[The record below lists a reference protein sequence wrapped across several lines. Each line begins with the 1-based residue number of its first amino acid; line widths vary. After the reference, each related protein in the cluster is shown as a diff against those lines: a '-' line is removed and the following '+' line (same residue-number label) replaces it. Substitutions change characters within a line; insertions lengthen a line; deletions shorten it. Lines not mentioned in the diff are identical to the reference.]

1 MRFITGVI
9 VGIAGAAAAAAW
21 YLSRSGQAIR
31 EEYQIEARL
40 GDLGDQVDARAREI
54 QAKVAS
60 QIDDIRTRSEDTG
73 DVVDE
78 ASDAAS
84 DVASDIKDA
93 TAESTNGT
101 AESVGA
107 AIGQAESAIDEGPA
121 AS

>member
-40 GDLGDQVDARAREI
+40 GELGDQVDARAREI
-54 QAKVAS
+54 QARVAS
-60 QIDDIRTRSEDTG
+60 QIEDIRARSEDAG
-73 DVVDE
+73 DEGAIDE
-78 ASDAAS
+78 ALS
-84 DVASDIKDA
+84 DVADA
-93 TAESTNGT
+93 AAESTNGT
-101 AESVGA
+101 ADGVGA
-107 AIGQAESAIDEGPA
+107 AISRAESDADEGPT